1 MTVRTNYNKIVGK
14 DMSHLCVQDCEKN
27 NFYIIFKHIYLQTY
41 PRLISTF
48 ADAKQNP
55 ELRMAVFLLMLNS
68 KPNFATM
75 QLLAN
80 TLRREMT
87 NQKQGPR
94 SNQLASFVIS
104 HLFSLAY
111 HSNVLMKTR

>member
-1 MTVRTNYNKIVGK
+1 M
-14 DMSHLCVQDCEKN
+14 
-27 NFYIIFKHIYLQTY
+27 QTY